1 MICHQVNNWAHSYIN
16 NTKNIITKLYYYSAR
31 SSKKFRNGIEP
42 EVVEEEEPEDLD
54 GSFKRRRF
62 QSAFRVPNSNRTSI
76 VENTND
82 TLVDRNDDD
91 QDDEAFEIN
100 PSGMMYE
107 NSDEEDNDSEDEYMR
122 QNY

>member
-1 MICHQVNNWAHSYIN
+1 M
-16 NTKNIITKLYYYSAR
+16 YYYSAR

-91 QDDEAFEIN
+91 EAFEIN
-100 PSGMMYE
+100 QSGMMYD
-107 NSDEEDNDSEDEYMR
+107 NSDDEDNDSEDEYMR

>member
-1 MICHQVNNWAHSYIN
+1 M
-16 NTKNIITKLYYYSAR
+16 YYYSAR

-42 EVVEEEEPEDLD
+42 EVVQEEEPEDLD

>member
-16 NTKNIITKLYYYSAR
+16 NTKNITTKLYYYSAR

-42 EVVEEEEPEDLD
+42 EVVEEEQPEDLD